1 MNLITLKKIVF
12 GPVWLM
18 RFHRINS
25 LARKYRKTP
34 ELASQ
39 QVRLD
44 RMIKYSKKMLKLLRI
59 DVEITGMENLPS
71 TGGVILTPNHKSNI
85 DSVVLMKL
93 FELNKEKGEEAHKMP
108 TFIAKKELLKK
119 RLVRNGLSL
128 LDTFSIDRENFRES
142 YKTLQEFGEYV
153 KRIST
158 YGVIF
163 PEGTRVANPNEIGEF
178 KSGAFKIAAMKYL
191 PILPITIVNSE
202 QAFDKKRK
210 GRLTIKIKIHSLI
223 KANAVITQDSA
234 AVGKRVR
241 EIVLSGLN
249 NG

>member
-1 MNLITLKKIVF
+1 MNLITLKKIFF
-12 GPVWLM
+12 GPVWLA
-18 RFHRINS
+18 RFHKINS

-44 RMIKYSKKMLKLLRI
+44 KMIKYSKKMLKLLRI
-59 DVEITGMENLPS
+59 DVEIEGIENLPN

-93 FELNKEKGEEAHKMP
+93 FELNKEKGDELHKMP
-108 TFIAKKELLKK
+108 TFVAKKELLKK
-119 RLVRNGLSL
+119 RLIRNGLSL
-128 LDTFSIDRENFRES
+128 LDTFSIDRQNFRDS
-142 YKTLQEFGEYV
+142 YKTLQDFGEYV
-153 KRIST
+153 KRSST

-163 PEGTRVANPNEIGEF
+163 PEGTRVPNSNEIGEF
-178 KSGAFKIAAMKYL
+178 KAGAFKIAAMKYL
-191 PILPITIVNSE
+191 PILPITIKNSE

-210 GRLTIKIKIHSLI
+210 NRLTIKIIVHPLI
-223 KANAVITQDSA
+223 KANAVITQDPV
-234 AVGKRVR
+234 AVGKRIR
-241 EIVLSGLN
+241 DIVLSGLN

>member
-1 MNLITLKKIVF
+1 MNLITLKKIFF
-12 GPVWLM
+12 GPVWLA
-18 RFHRINS
+18 RFHKINS

-44 RMIKYSKKMLKLLRI
+44 QMIKYSKKMLKLLRI
-59 DVEITGMENLPS
+59 DVEIEGIENLPN

-93 FELNKEKGEEAHKMP
+93 FELNKEKGDELHKMP
-108 TFIAKKELLKK
+108 TFVAKKELLKK
-119 RLVRNGLSL
+119 RLIRNGLSL
-128 LDTFSIDRENFRES
+128 LDTFSIDRQNFRDS
-142 YKTLQEFGEYV
+142 YKTLQDFGEYV
-153 KRIST
+153 KRSST

-163 PEGTRVANPNEIGEF
+163 PEGTRVPNSNEIGEF
-178 KSGAFKIAAMKYL
+178 KAGAFKIAAMKYL
-191 PILPITIVNSE
+191 PILPITIKNSE

-210 GRLTIKIKIHSLI
+210 NRLTIKIIVHPLI
-223 KANAVITQDSA
+223 KANAVITQDPV
-234 AVGKRVR
+234 AVGKRIR
-241 EIVLSGLN
+241 DIVLSGLN

>member
-1 MNLITLKKIVF
+1 MNLITLKKIFF
-12 GPVWLM
+12 GPVWLA
-18 RFHRINS
+18 RFHKINS

-44 RMIKYSKKMLKLLRI
+44 KMIKYSKKILKLLRI
-59 DVEITGMENLPS
+59 DVEIEGIENLPN

-93 FELNKEKGEEAHKMP
+93 FELNKEKGDELHKMP
-108 TFIAKKELLKK
+108 TFVAKKELLKK
-119 RLVRNGLSL
+119 RLIRNGLSL
-128 LDTFSIDRENFRES
+128 LDTFSIDRQNFRDS
-142 YKTLQEFGEYV
+142 YKTLQDFGEYV
-153 KRIST
+153 KRSST

-163 PEGTRVANPNEIGEF
+163 PEGTRVPNSNEIGEF
-178 KSGAFKIAAMKYL
+178 KAGAFKIAAMKYL
-191 PILPITIVNSE
+191 PILPITIKNSE

-210 GRLTIKIKIHSLI
+210 NRLTIKIIVHPLI
-223 KANAVITQDSA
+223 KANAVITQDPV
-234 AVGKRVR
+234 AVGKRIR
-241 EIVLSGLN
+241 DIVLSGLN